1 MKTLTTIAACTFV
14 GLLTAHANLTVYD
27 QAPDW
32 TATDLNG
39 NTHTLSS
46 YLNDGYTV
54 ILDFSVTWCIPC
66 EELHESH
73 VLKTLYEQYGPGTV
87 EDKVMVFLIT
97 SGPEAWLHGEQGN
110 IDWVT
115 GTPYPIINDQSIHDL
130 YGVFYYPHVLTV
142 CNSGM
147 VSSTQYSTNPATML
161 EIVSSCDHMVADTPN
176 DAALLGAP
184 ETSCLGPGSETFA
197 TLFNAGTA
205 PLISVQIEA
214 IACGTGEVLST
225 TTWTGSLNTY
235 EQVQVLVPGWLAT
248 TGLQCAQYRI
258 STPDDDPT
266 NNLSPI
272 FPYQASIGVAPST
285 TLTLNVLTDDNG
297 AAWSWSIS
305 NSSFTSNTSVAE
317 GDYEPNT
324 FYSQTI
330 QLVPDDC
337 WNFTMTNVAD
347 TQFAAPG
354 YYEVLAN
361 GVPFITAD
369 ETFHL
374 GGGMIMHTASF
385 STTSATGMA
394 SIAKAPSFSVRTDG
408 TSATFYNLPIGA
420 ATVLLDA
427 VGRTVV
433 SFTTNAPEMRVELPD
448 RATGTYVALVSTA
461 QSLETMRFALMR

>member
-1 MKTLTTIAACTFV
+1 MKIPTTIAACTFI
-14 GLLTAHANLTVYD
+14 GLFTAHASLTVYD

-54 ILDFSVTWCIPC
+54 IIDFSVTWCIPC

-73 VLKTLYEQYGPGTV
+73 VLKTLYQQYGPGTV
-87 EDKVMVFLIT
+87 EDKVMVFHIT

-147 VSSTQYSTNPATML
+147 VSSTQYSTNPTTML

-197 TLFNAGTA
+197 TLFNAGTE
-205 PLISVQIEA
+205 PLTSVQIEA

-225 TTWTGSLNTY
+225 TTWTGTLNTY

-248 TGLQCAQYRI
+248 TGSQCAQYRI

-266 NNLSPI
+266 NNHSPI
-272 FPYQASIGVAPST
+272 FPYQASIGVVPST
-285 TLTLNVLTDDNG
+285 TLTLNVLTDDHG

-305 NSSFTSNTSVAE
+305 NNSFTSSTSIAE
-317 GDYEPNT
+317 GDYAPNT

-337 WNFTMTNVAD
+337 WNFTITNVAD

-361 GVPFITAD
+361 GVPFITPD
-369 ETFHL
+369 VTSHL
-374 GGGMIMHTASF
+374 GGGMIMHSASF
-385 STTSATGMA
+385 STTGATGMA
-394 SIAKAPSFSVRTDG
+394 SMTKAPSYSIRMDG
-408 TSATFYNLPIGA
+408 NSATFYDLPLGA
-420 ATVLLDA
+420 ETMILDPL
-427 VGRTVV
+427 GRMVV
-433 SFTTNAPEMRVELPD
+433 SFVVSAPEMRVDLSDHAP
-448 RATGTYVALVSTA
+448 GTYLALFPA
-461 QSLETMRFALMR
+461 ERSLGSIRFAWVR